1 MRSICSVLLVV
12 AFVKVL
18 TLGDRFPPNR
28 PPKTMKDFA
37 LLDEQKHR
45 ARRDLHEEVEQKDI
59 MKPANET
66 APNEQKEKQRGTEAR
81 LLKDL
86 FRYYNRDVFPGTPT
100 PITLE
105 INYLCASYDPPSHL
119 LTSRTWM
126 YFSWTDERLKWHAS
140 EYDGIDELRI
150 GVQKIWIPDIRLY
163 NGAEAEEKDSEPAIV
178 YESGNCYW
186 IPPVTFKS
194 YCVNNGDRAATCN
207 LKFGSW
213 TFDAQDVPLKA
224 PSNDRD
230 LLNTYSY
237 LEGCPYNLTNHV
249 AHINRTVYECCTEPY
264 DTLTV
269 QLNIIKND

>member
-1 MRSICSVLLVV
+1 MRPVCCVVLVV

-66 APNEQKEKQRGTEAR
+66 APNEQK
-81 LLKDL
+81 
-86 FRYYNRDVFPGTPT
+86 
-100 PITLE
+100 
-105 INYLCASYDPPSHL
+105 
-119 LTSRTWM
+119 
-126 YFSWTDERLKWHAS
+126 SWTDERLKWHAS